1 MAKDKTPKTI
11 FIFDIFAVL
20 IALIPVVNSVV
31 YMHTDKRMDYHLLLL
46 LVLISF
52 IVIAFT
58 SASLLYTYPKFFYQ
72 ALIFPIVSSIS
83 FILSFVFDFI
93 SGYHYPIAF
102 LIYPCVSLVS
112 WLAVLI
118 FKNIENRGLLLRFL
132 QVLHF

>member
-58 SASLLYTYPKFFYQ
+58 SASLLYTYPKF
-72 ALIFPIVSSIS
+72 LSS
-83 FILSFVFDFI
+83 FDF
-93 SGYHYPIAF
+93 SN
-102 LIYPCVSLVS
+102 C
-112 WLAVLI
+112 I
-118 FKNIENRGLLLRFL
+118 FNFFYFKFC
-132 QVLHF
+132 F